1 MILYIIEP
9 QIKSRGLFGAESFGR
24 PTSAK
29 DIHGLHRKD
38 IVMDNQNNI
47 FALQNNSVGPKMQ
60 EQSKLRLIADL
71 VQRIENNTLKIQELQ
86 SDNDV
91 IQGAIDNLKNSTIT
105 KSLES
110 PISKPV
116 SDDFGAKIK
125 QAIQQY
131 GDNSGMTISSLQSVL
146 GMGEDKSAWMLVSRA
161 VLEELKKGSL
171 VQANFPNKRNKR
183 FKLTQ
188 QGELDILG
196 L

>member
-1 MILYIIEP
+1 
-9 QIKSRGLFGAESFGR
+9 
-24 PTSAK
+24 
-29 DIHGLHRKD
+29 
-38 IVMDNQNNI
+38 MDNQNNI